1 MPRRKL
7 VEVRVTPGARSSCI
21 EPEEEKGRTARTR
34 IRVTAPADRGARG
47 RAVEDRAPVG
57 VKGEE
62 RRGSQGRE
70 AGRQD
75 RAERFENGYVFHGHG
90 RQDGNCDAYFG
101 ADHQGDVGEASNRD
115 EGTGQSAG
123 GTIA

>member
-21 EPEEEKGRTARTR
+21 EPEEEKGRTARYR

-62 RRGSQGRE
+62 RRVLEDPFGQACWPVGTMRRGVDGWMGR
-70 AGRQD
+70 
-75 RAERFENGYVFHGHG
+75 F
-90 RQDGNCDAYFG
+90 
-101 ADHQGDVGEASNRD
+101 SL
-115 EGTGQSAG
+115 
-123 GTIA
+123 I